1 LCINKPSLTV
11 KKRIN
16 KKTGETRLQRFASAS
31 SLHRQR
37 FVIRHCIVSASS
49 SVIASSTIASST
61 FRWCMAFWNEAGLR
75 TRIPMPAEDLGLFV
89 DDDAQRA
96 GPGGPDDLDEAER
109 AVVLPM

>member
-1 LCINKPSLTV
+1 VYKQALFNGQEEDKQKNRGDTPSAL
-11 KKRIN
+11 RHP
-16 KKTGETRLQRFASAS
+16 